1 MNYYSTGTYYCVI
14 ACQKNPVLYL
24 YISILAIFLNI
35 VLNHNFILSFLT
47 SYITLQLYIYIFR
60 VLLGLR
66 NFIKNSPE
74 LFEKNGMEIRFSGQK
89 NELFVCLDEQ
99 KELLGCV
106 GVIMLSETSC
116 EISRMRVATK
126 ARRRGIGRK
135 LFKEVPLIVKKNKAA
150 QQCAMAHKVPIPPI
164 HNFGIIVYQMRNR

>member
-1 MNYYSTGTYYCVI
+1 MNYYSTGTYYCII

-135 LFKEVPLIVKKNKAA
+135 LFKEVPLIVKKTRRLSNVRWHIRFRPRPSTILA
-150 QQCAMAHKVPIPPI
+150 
-164 HNFGIIVYQMRNR
+164 